1 MAAEIISPVPLAS
14 GKTAERRRHWPDEE
28 KARILSEALAPGAT
42 VAAVADGNGVCR
54 SLVYLWLRLARAG
67 RLPGISLADPPRLP
81 TPRLPA
87 PRLPAP
93 RLPAQGTSFVP
104 VRIEPPGKPAH
115 PSSKTV
121 EAPPDPPP
129 APLPTPDARCLAA
142 PRRRPS
148 VVEIVLGNGRSLK
161 VDDCID
167 PVALARLVA
176 ALDREAS

>member
-1 MAAEIISPVPLAS
+1 MAAEIISTV
-14 GKTAERRRHWPDEE
+14 ERRRHWPDEE
-28 KARILSEALAPGAT
+28 KLRILSEALAPGAT

-81 TPRLPA
+81 THGA
-87 PRLPAP
+87 
-93 RLPAQGTSFVP
+93 SFVP

-115 PSSKTV
+115 LSTKTV
-121 EAPPDPPP
+121 EAS
-129 APLPTPDARCLAA
+129 LPTPDARCPAP

-161 VDDCID
+161 VDECID
-167 PVALARLVA
+167 PAALARLVA

>member
-1 MAAEIISPVPLAS
+1 MAAEIISTV
-14 GKTAERRRHWPDEE
+14 ERRRHWPDKE
-28 KARILSEALAPGAT
+28 KLRILSEALAPGAT

-81 TPRLPA
+81 T
-87 PRLPAP
+87 
-93 RLPAQGTSFVP
+93 QGTSFVP

-115 PSSKTV
+115 LSTKTV
-121 EAPPDPPP
+121 E
-129 APLPTPDARCLAA
+129 APLPTPDTRCPAP
-142 PRRRPS
+142 PRRRPG

-167 PVALARLVA
+167 PAALAGIVA
-176 ALDREAS
+176 ALDRGAP

>member
-1 MAAEIISPVPLAS
+1 MAAEIVSTV
-14 GKTAERRRHWPDEE
+14 ERRRHWPDEE
-28 KARILSEALAPGAT
+28 KLRILSEALAPGAT

-67 RLPGISLADPPRLP
+67 RLPGISLANPPRRP
-81 TPRLPA
+81 T
-87 PRLPAP
+87 
-93 RLPAQGTSFVP
+93 QGTSFVS
-104 VRIEPPGKPAH
+104 VQIEPAGKPAH
-115 PSSKTV
+115 LSTKTV
-121 EAPPDPPP
+121 EAPW
-129 APLPTPDARCLAA
+129 PTPDARCPAL

-167 PVALARLVA
+167 PAALARLVA

>member
-1 MAAEIISPVPLAS
+1 MAREIISTV
-14 GKTAERRRHWPDEE
+14 ERRRHWPDEE
-28 KARILSEALAPGAT
+28 KLRILSEALAPGAT

-81 TPRLPA
+81 T
-87 PRLPAP
+87 
-93 RLPAQGTSFVP
+93 QGTSFVS
-104 VRIEPPGKPAH
+104 VRIELPGKPAH
-115 PSSKTV
+115 LSTKTV
-121 EAPPDPPP
+121 EAPW
-129 APLPTPDARCLAA
+129 PTPDARCPAP

-167 PVALARLVA
+167 PAALARLVA

>member
-1 MAAEIISPVPLAS
+1 MAAEIISTV
-14 GKTAERRRHWPDEE
+14 ERRRHWPDEE
-28 KARILSEALAPGAT
+28 KLRILSEALAPGAT

-81 TPRLPA
+81 T
-87 PRLPAP
+87 
-93 RLPAQGTSFVP
+93 QGTSFVS

-115 PSSKTV
+115 LSTKTV
-121 EAPPDPPP
+121 EAPW
-129 APLPTPDARCLAA
+129 PTPDARCPAL

-167 PVALARLVA
+167 PAALARLVA